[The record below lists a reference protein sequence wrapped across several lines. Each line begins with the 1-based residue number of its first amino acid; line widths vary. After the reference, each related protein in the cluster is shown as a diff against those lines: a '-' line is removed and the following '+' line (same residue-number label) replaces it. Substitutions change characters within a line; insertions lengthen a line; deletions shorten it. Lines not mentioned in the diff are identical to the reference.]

1 MPTVTWMK
9 PAHCSAA
16 GGEGKKVLDTKFSH
30 FKGSLS
36 MGVAAGNDATNA
48 DEVCGLMEGTCRVNG
63 ATFVH
68 LEPDRAEQPKVKTA
82 SGFIA
87 GRCTYLSTKFQYEV
101 GTDKTR
107 AITLTMFENAG
118 IGEGRKIT
126 YEQLVGSLDKDGGLR
141 RLLAEGFSST
151 ERVAQDAHV
160 YATVTA
166 AYPSM
171 VANFASPLAPES
183 ELYRLRSVLKP
194 DVKRKPVRRNKP
206 QGPATGRVAPRP
218 EDSKAFYCTKLN
230 CRKRFAK
237 EAGMAAHIAKC
248 AGGRA
253 DVLRVKTGT
262 EATDAAEGM
271 MNQQCATMPTNRTE
285 RQPSPNTL
293 PPMGF
298 GRNQGR
304 GAAHHFSEAELEQL
318 VFWYHEGAERK
329 EKKKKGKQAA
339 ADLISMKLH
348 DPGDE
353 DPSQFAGNYAKRI
366 SAWFGSYH
374 RAMTKRLEQVK
385 RAGRVEDAS
394 MGLLINA
401 DMAKKKPKGPPK
413 KRRKTVA
420 SVQAPGPIVTSV
432 PNEKPKEKKK
442 KRQPGALGS
451 AVPGAPELPSAALP
465 IPAPTTDVI
474 VGNRIMA
481 STQAPRK
488 VPKSRRT
495 AKGKTGAVAG
505 AASSSA
511 AGATVPPSVGLGVAD
526 DVTAVPSSG
535 AAVLTVRMQRESQR
549 PTAGQHRNAARL
561 PSSATAAAS
570 AKKRKQMPAYD
581 EFLALQAAAQRDAS
595 KKARL
600 PDGQ

>member
-1 MPTVTWMK
+1 
-9 PAHCSAA
+9 
-16 GGEGKKVLDTKFSH
+16 
-30 FKGSLS
+30 

-87 GRCTYLSTKFQYEV
+87 GRCTYLSTKFQYEL
-101 GTDKTR
+101 GTDNTR

-171 VANFASPLAPES
+171 VGNFASPLAPES
-183 ELYRLRSVLKP
+183 ELRRLRSVLKS

-218 EDSKAFYCTKLN
+218 EDSKLFYCTKQN
-230 CRKRFAK
+230 CRKRFVK
-237 EAGMAAHIAKC
+237 EASMAAHIAKC

-253 DVLRVKTGT
+253 DVVRVKTGT

-271 MNQQCATMPTNRTE
+271 MNQQRATMPTNRTE

-304 GAAHHFSEAELEQL
+304 AAAQHFSEAELAQL
-318 VFWYHEGAERK
+318 IEWYHEGAQRK

-366 SAWFGSYH
+366 SAWFGSYY
-374 RAMTKRLEQVK
+374 RAMTKRVEQVK
-385 RAGRVEDAS
+385 RAARVEDA
-394 MGLLINA
+394 GHVLLLNA
-401 DMAKKKPKGPPK
+401 DMAKKKAKGPPN
-413 KRRKTVA
+413 KRSKTVA

-442 KRQPGALGS
+442 KKRQRQPGALGS

-474 VGNRIMA
+474 VDNRIMA

-488 VPKSRRT
+488 VPKTRKT
-495 AKGKTGAVAG
+495 AKGKTAAVAG

-526 DVTAVPSSG
+526 DVTALPSSG
-535 AAVLTVRMQRESQR
+535 AAVLAVRMQRESQR

-561 PSSATAAAS
+561 PFSATAAAS
-570 AKKRKQMPAYD
+570 AKKRKQMPAHD